1 MGAVVWVR
9 QVGANGGPPTGD
21 LDIAAW
27 ESAAAVVQNAA
38 ARLTALP
45 EIAKAIRSLR
55 LALDPLKVL
64 PAS

>member
-1 MGAVVWVR
+1 MGR
-9 QVGANGGPPTGD
+9 QVGANGGLSTGD
-21 LDIAAW
+21 LNVASW
-27 ESAAAVVQNAA
+27 ESAAAMVQNAT

-45 EIAKAIRSLR
+45 EIAKVIRSLR